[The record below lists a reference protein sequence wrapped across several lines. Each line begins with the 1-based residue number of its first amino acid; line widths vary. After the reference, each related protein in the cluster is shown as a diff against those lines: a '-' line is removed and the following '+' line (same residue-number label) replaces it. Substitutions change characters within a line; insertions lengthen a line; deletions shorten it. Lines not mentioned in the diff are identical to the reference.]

1 MLDRVYPP
9 RKRDFP
15 GETSACTGGENPL
28 KHGGENARTTFDF
41 RCASLADH
49 AWLCSCS
56 KGDRVLILWR
66 VVEKRAGTNRPSG

>member
-15 GETSACTGGENPL
+15 EKPALCTRAENPL

-41 RCASLADH
+41 RCASFADQ

-66 VVEKRAGTNRPSG
+66 DVGKRVGTNLSSG